1 MTVRPLPICK
11 KLFAS
16 IDSYPIDTWRKV
28 AATPW
33 RGSVRGQQHNS

>member
-16 IDSYPIDTWRKV
+16 IGSYLIDTWRKV
-28 AATPW
+28 AVTPW
-33 RGSVRGQQHNS
+33 RGSVTS